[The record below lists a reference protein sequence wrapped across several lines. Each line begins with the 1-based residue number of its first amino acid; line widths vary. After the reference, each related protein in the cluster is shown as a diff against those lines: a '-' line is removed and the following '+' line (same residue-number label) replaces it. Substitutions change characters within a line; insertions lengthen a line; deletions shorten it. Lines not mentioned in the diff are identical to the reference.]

1 MENLLQILKNARE
14 EKQLPLRLVASEVGI
29 DLAVLSKIENG
40 KRTATREQVVKL
52 ASYYN
57 LPESELLIAWL
68 SEKIQY
74 EISNEEVGLEALKV
88 AEAAVMYQT
97 KYAFSFENMI
107 QTIREFLQKDGR
119 ISVAYLFG
127 SFARGENTAKSD
139 VDICVEFND
148 KKKYS
153 LFDLIDI
160 SHILEKGVHR
170 KVDIVEKGSIKD
182 FALQSASNDFIKIYG

>member
-1 MENLLQILKNARE
+1 
-14 EKQLPLRLVASEVGI
+14 
-29 DLAVLSKIENG
+29 
-40 KRTATREQVVKL
+40 
-52 ASYYN
+52 
-57 LPESELLIAWL
+57 LLIAWL

-88 AEAAVMYQT
+88 AEAAVMYQS

-127 SFARGENTAKSD
+127 SFARGENTTKSD